1 MRKILYWVHESVDG
15 FIEGPN
21 GEFDWPAMG
30 PELSAYSRALND
42 RIDTFLYGRV
52 TWDMMSSFWPH
63 AESMSTD
70 EHDLQFA
77 PVWRATPKIVFS
89 RTLEKADWNTRVI
102 GENLAEELTALKQ
115 QPGKDLLLTGGSNL
129 PTTLT
134 RLGLIDEYHIVV
146 HPVVLGGGKPL
157 FQDLGTGSTCSS
169 SSPGRWTPGPF
180 SSATSTLGGGSNTA
194 FTLPITGCSS
204 SPAGCLRAL
213 NALLRSG
220 NARCARLGP

>member
-1 MRKILYWVHESVDG
+1 MSVTPVSIPQRLEAAMRKILYWVHQSVDG

-21 GEFDWPAMG
+21 GEFDWPALG

-42 RIDTFLYGRV
+42 RVDTFLYGRRV
-52 TWDMMSSFWPH
+52 WDMMSAFWPH

-115 QPGKDLLLTGGSNL
+115 QPGKDMLLTGGSNL

-157 FQDLGTGSTCSS
+157 FQELKDRINLQLVESRTFDSRTV
-169 SSPGRWTPGPF
+169 
-180 SSATSTLGGGSNTA
+180 
-194 FTLPITGCSS
+194 
-204 SPAGCLRAL
+204 
-213 NALLRSG
+213 LLRYQRAEQG
-220 NARCARLGP
+220 Q